1 MLFYVLLVALFLSG
15 CVDDEKD
22 EEEVA
27 APLPQTTEVVNEEE
41 TAITLKPDLLVSQN
55 KVGFW
60 MYYDN
65 HCWETA
71 DKKCSLELTPAQE
84 MLEHARANQVKPGG
98 EINFYLLVSP
108 ELKDFPQ
115 PDAYEVLIHKN
126 GETTAVEV
134 NGDKAKVPT
143 AEGRYFMTVKAIWSG
158 DVKGEAIYAFLLSV
172 KEK

>member
-84 MLEHARANQVKPGG
+84 MLNMH
-98 EINFYLLVSP
+98 
-108 ELKDFPQ
+108 
-115 PDAYEVLIHKN
+115 
-126 GETTAVEV
+126 
-134 NGDKAKVPT
+134 VPI
-143 AEGRYFMTVKAIWSG
+143 K
-158 DVKGEAIYAFLLSV
+158 
-172 KEK
+172 